1 MDYKNVWQLIS
12 FIKEKTLK
20 SEIESEG
27 MKLMNSMN
35 TSKMNSIKN
44 SENINHKFSEKPFF
58 LRQKFNEIKEVY
70 FQDVLIFIQV
80 YYCNI

>member
-35 TSKMNSIKN
+35 TSKMNSMKN

-80 YYCNI
+80 